1 MPTSILFTAVPK
13 FNIDFVW
20 EIITEWTEETD
31 VEITS
36 TESVIKLSKTKVE
49 FLQNLDLLSIE
60 KNKLNKVCINDSNVT
75 MSNVIYVE
83 KVL

>member
-1 MPTSILFTAVPK
+1 M
-13 FNIDFVW
+13 
-20 EIITEWTEETD
+20 
-31 VEITS
+31 EITS